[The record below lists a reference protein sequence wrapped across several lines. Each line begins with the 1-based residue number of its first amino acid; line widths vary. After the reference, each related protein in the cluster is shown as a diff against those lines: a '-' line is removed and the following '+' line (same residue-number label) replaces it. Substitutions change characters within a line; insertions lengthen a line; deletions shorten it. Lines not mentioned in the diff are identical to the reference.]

1 MRRLSLQWKFGLLV
15 LSGLVV
21 LFSLFALLGSRLA
34 DDSARGMQAERLN
47 TARLTA
53 VLLDQQ
59 FEEQFE
65 ELEWDASRLGAG
77 DPSVQPARADLL
89 RPNEPFITGLRLVD
103 TQGIVRWSEPPDN
116 QAGMDLSAAPFVSV
130 PLTTGERYASGV
142 MPGPPSARG
151 PQPRVVFSVP
161 VRDTRGVITGVLIA
175 RLDPTDA
182 LFGVM
187 VTAAQQLGPSG
198 HAELVDQN
206 LRLVASNEPGHAL
219 GPAEH
224 PTFYSP
230 LLAQHAASVGL
241 TDPIGAE
248 DPADEGQ
255 RHVMAFVPLNTLPWG
270 IGLGG
275 TEAVF
280 TTGVDRWRVEALGL
294 GLVGLLIALFLVW
307 VTRRE
312 VVRPLRL
319 ITRHLSAGDITRS
332 LPPVGDGEVRVLA
345 ETLETMR
352 RRLLQAQESEERLS
366 QLKDEFLATASHELR
381 TPVAALS
388 MLVQL
393 QQSRLRRG
401 KEVDH
406 EAALQEIQNH
416 TERLE
421 GLVARL
427 LDTSRIEAGKL
438 ELERLPTD
446 LTHLAEGI
454 VRLVQV
460 TARDKQLSVQAS
472 GPVGANVDR
481 LRMGEVLSNLL
492 DNAVKFSPV
501 GGSIEV
507 EVGTT
512 QDGRARLA
520 VRDHGPGISPEERAR
535 VFDRFYQARGRWSLG
550 LGLGLYICHQIVEL
564 HGGRIEVE
572 GPEDGGTRFVVTLP
586 SLAAEQPEHS
596 DLEQFAA
603 A

>member
-21 LFSLFALLGSRLA
+21 LFGLFAFLGSRLA
-34 DDSARGMQAERLN
+34 DDSARGLENGRLN
-47 TARLTA
+47 TARMTA
-53 VLLDQQ
+53 VLLDQA

-77 DPSVQPARADLL
+77 DPFAEPARSDLL
-89 RPNEPFITGLRLVD
+89 RPNEPFITGLRFVD
-103 TQGIVRWSEPPDN
+103 ANGIVRWSVPTDDRTGSNISEAPWV
-116 QAGMDLSAAPFVSV
+116 SA
-130 PLTTGERYASGV
+130 PLASGQRYASGV
-142 MPGPPSARG
+142 MAGPPGARG
-151 PQPRVVFSVP
+151 PQPRVMFSVP
-161 VRDTRGVITGVLIA
+161 VRDTRGAIQGVLVA
-175 RLDPTDA
+175 RLDPSDA
-182 LFGVM
+182 LFQVM

-198 HAELVDQN
+198 HAELVDQD

-224 PTFYSP
+224 PSFYGP
-230 LLAQHAASVGL
+230 LLSQHTSNVGL

-255 RHVMAFVPLNTLPWG
+255 RHVMAFVPLNTVPWG

-280 TTGVDRWRVEALGL
+280 TTGVDRWRLEALGL
-294 GLVGLLIALFLVW
+294 GFLGLLIALFLVW

-319 ITRHLSAGDITRS
+319 ITHHLSAGDITRP
-332 LPPVGDGEVRVLA
+332 LPAVGDGEVRVLA
-345 ETLETMR
+345 ETLEDMR
-352 RRLLQAQESEERLS
+352 RRLQQAQQSEEHLS

-381 TPVAALS
+381 SPVAALS

-393 QQSRLRRG
+393 QLSRLRRG
-401 KEVDH
+401 TQVDH
-406 EAALQEIQNH
+406 QAALQEIKSH

-421 GLVARL
+421 GLVTRL

-446 LTHLAEGI
+446 LTRLAEDI
-454 VRLVQV
+454 VRLAQV
-460 TARDKQLSVQAS
+460 TARDQQLSVHAS

-481 LRMGEVLSNLL
+481 LRMGEVLNNLL

-512 QDGRARLA
+512 PDGRARLA

-564 HGGRIEVE
+564 HGGSIEVE

-586 SLAAEQPEHS
+586 GLSAEQSAPADVEKS
-596 DLEQFAA
+596 AA